1 MSHPIA
7 NAGAIRVWHPLRS
20 VMTEPLT
27 LPRRVPIQKRSEQ
40 TVQRILDAAGELL
53 GEIPL
58 EFVTTSR
65 IAKQAGLSIG
75 ALYRFYP
82 DKQSIFDAVAVRHV
96 RHFQTW
102 LELEVIQPLERELK
116 SNLEGFNPSK
126 FLENVIDTY
135 IKYLDQ
141 NPDFR
146 ALALGR
152 LISQGTKERQAS
164 PVTGLPALLK
174 SFMLERLRIPNTPEL
189 DLMLRVVSE
198 AGERLIAFAYE
209 QPTREERDKVIEE
222 TKRMLTG
229 YLFVVPAR

>member
-1 MSHPIA
+1 MADFP
-7 NAGAIRVWHPLRS
+7 
-20 VMTEPLT
+20 T
-27 LPRRVPIQKRSEQ
+27 LPRRLPTQKRSEQ

-53 GEIPL
+53 AQIPL

-82 DKQSIFDAVAVRHV
+82 DKQTIFDAVAVRHV

-102 LELEVIQPLERELK
+102 LEIGVIQPLERDLK
-116 SNLEGFNPSK
+116 ENLGGLNPSK

-135 IKYLDQ
+135 VKYLDQ
-141 NPDFR
+141 NADFR
-146 ALALGR
+146 ALAFGR
-152 LISQGTKERQAS
+152 LISAGTKERQAS
-164 PVTGLPALLK
+164 PVTGLPSLLNN
-174 SFMLERLRIPNTPEL
+174 FMLVRMRIPSTPEL
-189 DLMLRVVSE
+189 DLTLRVVSE

-209 QPTREERDKVIEE
+209 QPTREARDQIIEE

-229 YLFVVPAR
+229 YLFVRPAR

>member
-1 MSHPIA
+1 
-7 NAGAIRVWHPLRS
+7 
-20 VMTEPLT
+20 MTDSPT
-27 LPRRVPIQKRSEQ
+27 VPRRFPTQKRSEQ
-40 TVQRILDAAGELL
+40 TVQRILDAAGALL
-53 GEIPL
+53 GRIPL

-65 IAKQAGLSIG
+65 IAKEAGISIG

-82 DKQSIFDAVAVRHV
+82 DKQAIFDAVAVRHV
-96 RHFQTW
+96 QHFQTW
-102 LELEVIQPLERELK
+102 LEIGVIQPMERDLK
-116 SNLEGFNPSK
+116 ENLGGFNPST
-126 FLENVIDTY
+126 FLANVIDTY

-152 LISQGTKERQAS
+152 LISPGTKERQAS
-164 PVTGLPALLK
+164 PATGLPALLK
-174 SFMLERLRIPNTPEL
+174 SFMLERLRIPNSPEL

-209 QPTREERDKVIEE
+209 QPTRAGRDLVIEE
-222 TKRMLTG
+222 MKRMLTG

>member
-1 MSHPIA
+1 
-7 NAGAIRVWHPLRS
+7 
-20 VMTEPLT
+20 
-27 LPRRVPIQKRSEQ
+27 
-40 TVQRILDAAGELL
+40 
-53 GEIPL
+53 
-58 EFVTTSR
+58 VTTSR

-96 RHFQTW
+96 GHFQAR
-102 LELEVIQPLERELK
+102 LELGVIQPLERELK
-116 SNLEGFNPSK
+116 SNLGGFNPSK

-135 IKYLDQ
+135 IRYLDQ

-152 LISQGTKERQAS
+152 LISQGTKQRQAS

-174 SFMLERLRIPNTPEL
+174 SFMLERLKIPNTPEL

>member
-1 MSHPIA
+1 
-7 NAGAIRVWHPLRS
+7 
-20 VMTEPLT
+20 MTDSPT
-27 LPRRVPIQKRSEQ
+27 VPRRFPTQKRSEQ

-53 GEIPL
+53 GRIPL

-65 IAKQAGLSIG
+65 IAKEADLSIG

-82 DKQSIFDAVAVRHV
+82 DKQAIFDAVAVRHV

-102 LELEVIQPLERELK
+102 LEQGVIQPMERDLK
-116 SNLEGFNPSK
+116 ENLGGFNPSK
-126 FLENVIDTY
+126 FLANVIDTY

-146 ALALGR
+146 ALAFGR
-152 LISQGTKERQAS
+152 LISPGTKERQAS

-209 QPTREERDKVIEE
+209 QPTRAGRDLVIEE
-222 TKRMLTG
+222 MKRMLTG

>member
-1 MSHPIA
+1 
-7 NAGAIRVWHPLRS
+7 
-20 VMTEPLT
+20 MTDPPT
-27 LPRRVPIQKRSEQ
+27 LPRRRPTQKRSEQ

-53 GEIPL
+53 AQIPL

-65 IAKQAGLSIG
+65 IAKQAGISIG

-82 DKQSIFDAVAVRHV
+82 DKQTIFDAVAVRHV

-102 LELEVIQPLERELK
+102 LEIGVIQPLERDMKE
-116 SNLEGFNPSK
+116 NLGGLNPSK

-141 NPDFR
+141 NADFR
-146 ALALGR
+146 ALAFGR
-152 LISQGTKERQAS
+152 LISAGTKERQAS
-164 PVTGLPALLK
+164 PVTGLPSLLK
-174 SFMLERLRIPNTPEL
+174 NFMLVRMRIPSTPEL
-189 DLMLRVVSE
+189 DLTLRVVSE

-209 QPTREERDKVIEE
+209 QPTREARDQIIEE

-229 YLFVVPAR
+229 YLFVRPAR